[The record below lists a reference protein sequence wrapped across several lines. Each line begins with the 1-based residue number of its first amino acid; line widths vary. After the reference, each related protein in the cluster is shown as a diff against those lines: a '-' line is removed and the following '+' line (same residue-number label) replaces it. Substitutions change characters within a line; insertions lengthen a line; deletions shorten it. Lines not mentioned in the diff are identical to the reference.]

1 MRRAVVGCAVVVGL
15 VIGSPAGV
23 RAELADAERADIKT
37 LVDSATALREG
48 ERAVAAAIAC
58 CSTSATRPVL
68 ANALGRFHSVQV
80 AHWRALANFLHTGT
94 ENPTPKPSLS
104 PLEWYTR
111 AWFYVDLYTTR
122 LGDLDKELTLALAY
136 NKTDTA
142 YQDNLRRARDLGV
155 RSARA
160 LADELDPAHAYLD
173 PWPALRAGK
182 TVHTVLGPHGDY
194 RQMQWLI
201 NRGKNY
207 AMDTSTALLTAYRGG
222 ADSATVRDAW
232 VQSSQMLSALDHA
245 SGLLADVT
253 FSAEETNEDRFCRTL
268 RVTKLLTV
276 TAAQHYE
283 GWGDAV
289 ARLLPAPY
297 GVVFAKLVDGWKHAL
312 DLSSW
317 NALVFP
323 ESTRCAAEF
332 LKH

>member
-1 MRRAVVGCAVVVGL
+1 MVVVGL
-15 VIGSPAGV
+15 LIGSPAGV
-23 RAELADAERADIKT
+23 RAELTDAERADITT
-37 LVDSATALREG
+37 LIDSATALREG
-48 ERAVAAAIAC
+48 ERALAAAIAC

-68 ANALGRFHSVQV
+68 ANVLGRFHSAQV

-94 ENPTPKPSLS
+94 ENPTPKPALS

-142 YQDNLRRARDLGV
+142 YQDHLRRARGTWV
-155 RSARA
+155 SRARA
-160 LADELDPAHAYLD
+160 LADEIDPAHDYLD
-173 PWPALRAGK
+173 PWPALPAGK
-182 TVHTVLGPHGDY
+182 TVHTVLGSHGDY

-207 AMDTSTALLTAYRGG
+207 AMDTYTALLTAYRGG

-232 VQSSQMLSALDHA
+232 VQSSQMLSTLDHA

-253 FSAEETNEDRFCRTL
+253 FSDDEAGEDRFCRTL

-317 NALVFP
+317 NVLVFP

-332 LKH
+332 LRH